1 MNGEADSEPRPETWL
16 RYAETDLIL
25 MLTALRDSRTA
36 GEVCFH
42 AQQAT
47 EKALKALLVL
57 QQVEPPRIH
66 DLVRLHALL
75 DSSVRPDVDVDQLDR
90 LTDLEA
96 ESRYPGTWP
105 QPTMTEAE
113 WASAMAD
120 SVVQAVRDAFP

>member
-1 MNGEADSEPRPETWL
+1 MNGDPDAEPMPETWL
-16 RYAETDLIL
+16 RYAETDLTL
-25 MLTALRDSRTA
+25 MLTALSESRTA

-66 DLVRLHALL
+66 DLVRLHALV
-75 DSSVRPDVDVDQLDR
+75 DSSVRPDLDVDHLDR

-96 ESRYPGTWP
+96 ESRYPGDWP
-105 QPTMTEAE
+105 QPSMTEAA
-113 WASAMAD
+113 WASELAD
-120 SVVQAVRDAFP
+120 SVVRAARAAFP